1 MVRKNS
7 SADKKGD
14 SYLYPINLKLY
25 RMKELN
31 QDDWKQGMQQDEDA
45 VILDVRTQE
54 EVEEGYIPGAQN
66 IDIYKGQGFVDE
78 IEKLDKDKSYYV
90 YCRSGKRSEQACRL
104 MDQLGFKKTYNLEGG
119 FMEWEGETAE

>member
-1 MVRKNS
+1 
-7 SADKKGD
+7 
-14 SYLYPINLKLY
+14 
-25 RMKELN
+25 MKELN